1 MELDRDKIN
10 IYYYEKYWMKEL
22 EKKVWLNLGSGNLL
36 IPSSDTVH
44 CINIDW
50 ADDVPYAG
58 ETVIKHDLRDGLP
71 KFIQPDSVDFIN
83 MSQFFEHLNLPDELR
98 LLEDCHRVLKKD
110 GNGTMRITVPDGPY
124 LIGTWEDQGMDDF
137 VGVQPE
143 IYTRFKDPF
152 IKLSLMLFGSLHQH
166 GDSGHKMMWSGAGLE
181 EVLRNTGFRDIIED
195 TGFNPRF
202 DAPVAE
208 NHQLAVECGI

>member
-22 EKKVWLNLGSGNLL
+22 EKKIWLNLGSGNLL

-50 ADDVPYAG
+50 ADDVRYAG
-58 ETVIKHDLRDGLP
+58 DTVIKHDLRYGLP

-83 MSQFFEHLNLPDELR
+83 MSQFFEHLNLYDELR
-98 LLEDCHRVLKKD
+98 LLEDCHRVLRKD
-110 GNGTMRITVPDGPY
+110 GYGKMRISVPDAGLLSVKY
-124 LIGTWEDQGMDDF
+124 DAGQMDEF
-137 VGVQPE
+137 AGVQPE
-143 IYTRFKDPF
+143 IYTRFQNQS
-152 IKLSLMLFGSLHQH
+152 IKLSLLLFGSLDKH
-166 GDSGHKMMWSGAGLE
+166 GESGHKMMWTIGGM
-181 EVLRNTGFRDIIED
+181 IEILQK
-195 TGFNPRF
+195 TNFKNIEPVPFNPRF
-202 DAPVAE
+202 DAPIAE